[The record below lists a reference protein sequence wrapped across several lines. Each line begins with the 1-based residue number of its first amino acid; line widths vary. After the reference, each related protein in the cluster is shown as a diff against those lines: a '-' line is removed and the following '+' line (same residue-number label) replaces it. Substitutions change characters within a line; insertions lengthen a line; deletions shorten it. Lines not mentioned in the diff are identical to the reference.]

1 MGRGRRP
8 VCVHSLTVLYDSQCA
23 AEARPDGLSAGP
35 QAASCRPSLISVQR
49 GRYVC
54 SISVGCSV
62 QEQTVESKDDTGA
75 QRELEAGAVDSR
87 HRTLCSS
94 ERTNQK
100 VLQSS

>member
-8 VCVHSLTVLYDSQCA
+8 VCVHSLTVLYDSQSI

-35 QAASCRPSLISVQR
+35 QAASWVPPCRPSLISVQR

-62 QEQTVESKDDTGA
+62 QEEATHSRNRLSNRKMTPGLRTGEEGNGSWGCGLQT
-75 QRELEAGAVDSR
+75 
-87 HRTLCSS
+87 
-94 ERTNQK
+94 
-100 VLQSS
+100 